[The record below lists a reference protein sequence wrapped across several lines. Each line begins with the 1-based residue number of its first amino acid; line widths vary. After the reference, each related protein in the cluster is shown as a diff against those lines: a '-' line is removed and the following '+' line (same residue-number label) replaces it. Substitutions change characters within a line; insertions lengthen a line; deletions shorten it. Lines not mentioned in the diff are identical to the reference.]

1 MVSESCRARLRPRL
15 AAALWF
21 RKAAEQGYAPAQ
33 SNLGTLYLYGRGVT
47 QDDSEA
53 IIWFQKAA
61 EQRHPVAMLYLG
73 VMYAEGRGV
82 PQDYVRA
89 YMWFSLSAAQG
100 EQRAVKT
107 QEMAAQR
114 MTPAQ

>member
-1 MVSESCRARLRPRL
+1 VR
-15 AAALWF
+15 
-21 RKAAEQGYAPAQ
+21 AAEQGH
-33 SNLGTLYLYGRGVT
+33 S
-47 QDDSEA
+47 
-53 IIWFQKAA
+53 
-61 EQRHPVAMLYLG
+61 VAKLYLG

-107 QEMAAQR
+107 LEIAERR
-114 MTPAQ
+114 MTPAQISEAQKLARNWKPITQPPPH